1 MGGEGYS
8 FSMWQT
14 LQMWQMLSKCILSHF
29 ATDFS
34 AQKRTFAPKFK
45 NHRALPGYAGG
56 TSRSIGASPPA
67 KITPSP

>member
-1 MGGEGYS
+1 MGGGALLIFYVTNVACYKS
-8 FSMWQT
+8 YF
-14 LQMWQMLSKCILSHF
+14 KCILSHF

-34 AQKRTFAPKFK
+34 AQKPYLCTEIQKPPR
-45 NHRALPGYAGG
+45 LPGYAGG

>member
-1 MGGEGYS
+1 MWGEGYS
-8 FSMWQT
+8 FSMWQM

-34 AQKRTFAPKFK
+34 AQKPYLCTEIQKPPR
-45 NHRALPGYAGG
+45 LPGYAGG